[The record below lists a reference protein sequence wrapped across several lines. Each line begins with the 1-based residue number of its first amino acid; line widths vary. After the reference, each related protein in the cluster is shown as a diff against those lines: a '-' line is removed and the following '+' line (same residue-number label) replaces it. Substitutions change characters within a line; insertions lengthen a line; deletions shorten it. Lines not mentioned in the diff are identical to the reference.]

1 MGRDRLADL
10 SRMPEQVDTGPIPA
24 YAENDEFEEEESTD
38 GQFMAEFFADVK
50 RIRDTVSRIEVVI
63 GDVETRHEELLL
75 AYNKDQTD
83 KANKALEQAMSNIS
97 TYSNNVR
104 NLLKKMDQQNKQA
117 KANSA
122 GQDFQSADVRIRE
135 SQHSTLSRKF
145 VSVMTRYN
153 DIQTANKRAYRENIK
168 RQCQIVDPNIDEAT
182 IDRVVETGGSVD
194 IFKGQRL
201 EEAEKALSDI
211 RDRHEDIQRLERSL
225 VELHEMFVDM
235 SILVSEQGEMIDR
248 IEYSVAKSGN
258 YVESARKK
266 VKRAEELQRAA
277 RQKKFCC
284 LFSMVVGAVI
294 IIVIVLQVAKDV
306 TG

>member
-1 MGRDRLADL
+1 
-10 SRMPEQVDTGPIPA
+10 
-24 YAENDEFEEEESTD
+24 
-38 GQFMAEFFADVK
+38 
-50 RIRDTVSRIEVVI
+50 
-63 GDVETRHEELLL
+63 
-75 AYNKDQTD
+75 
-83 KANKALEQAMSNIS
+83 
-97 TYSNNVR
+97 
-104 NLLKKMDQQNKQA
+104 MDQQNKQA
-117 KANSA
+117 KANSKS
-122 GQDFQSADVRIRE
+122 QEFQSADIRIRE

-153 DIQTANKRAYRENIK
+153 DIQTANKRAYRDNIK
-168 RQCQIVDPNIDEAT
+168 RQCQIVDPDIDEAT

-248 IEYSVAKSGN
+248 IEYSVARSGN

-277 RQKKFCC
+277 RQKKICC
-284 LFSMVVGAVI
+284 FISMIILVI
-294 IIVIVLQVAKDV
+294 ILLVVVLRVIGD
-306 TG
+306 TT